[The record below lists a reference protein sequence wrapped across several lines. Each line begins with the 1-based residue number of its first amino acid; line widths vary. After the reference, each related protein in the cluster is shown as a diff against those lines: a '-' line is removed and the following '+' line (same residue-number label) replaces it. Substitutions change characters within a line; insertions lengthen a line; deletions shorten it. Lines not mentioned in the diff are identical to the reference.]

1 VAAGVDR
8 FFYEVLVDFPGTVSE
23 ISFAR
28 PPRAAAD
35 FRVSP
40 EEEMMSFSSKDLMI
54 DVLPVGKFNVFA
66 QPGLGMCAQ
75 GTATGLDEED
85 DDDLEEEDDL
95 LECAQGTANPP
106 TSATRSGINLA
117 LLQRQLRETLAL

>member
-1 VAAGVDR
+1 
-8 FFYEVLVDFPGTVSE
+8 LPGL
-23 ISFAR
+23 
-28 PPRAAAD
+28 PLAAAD
-35 FRVSP
+35 FRVLP

-75 GTATGLDEED
+75 GTATGLDED
-85 DDDLEEEDDL
+85 DDDGEEEEDDL
-95 LECAQGTANPP
+95 LECAQGTATNREP
-106 TSATRSGINLA
+106 TSVTRSGLNLA